1 MLWFRQRSLPR
12 DLLSLL
18 RADSIGH
25 PMQPTE
31 QEAYEIAY
39 AGTFGGRVNGG
50 VSCGHLV
57 YRQ

>member
-1 MLWFRQRSLPR
+1 VLCFRQRSLPR

-25 PMQPTE
+25 PVQ